1 MANDARRYTLLAAA
15 VLVLA
20 IGLITMDSAVGTA
33 ADQIPPSGSTV
44 QVASTLDLA
53 PLDMVDQQ
61 GNATGFELDLV
72 QAVMKQ
78 LNYKIE
84 WVKTPF
90 EQAFTG
96 LLAEKYR
103 FNASA
108 IYTRC
113 TRVQNTDKYG
123 QFTVPVGQA
132 SQAVST
138 LAQNAPAVRS
148 YADLKGKALGVE
160 SAGSTADGLADKH
173 ASAGFT
179 KQIFPDNN
187 ALFLALQ
194 QGRVYAAGQ
203 SADVTLYTIRDKPQM
218 KLAFIVPDSTLTY
231 GWIFRAGDPL
241 RVKVNE
247 TINALKKNGT
257 TAELYKKWF
266 GTNPDRSDASVAIL
280 PEVTPQT
287 CRG

>member
-1 MANDARRYTLLAAA
+1 MAKDLRRSALLAGA
-15 VLVLA
+15 LVLA
-20 IGLITMDSAVGTA
+20 VGLVTASPPVGTA

-44 QVASTLDLA
+44 QVGSTLDLA

-78 LNYKIE
+78 LGYKTE

-90 EQAFTG
+90 EQAFTA
-96 LLAEKYR
+96 LLAGKYR

-132 SQAVST
+132 SQAVAT
-138 LAQNAPAVRS
+138 LAQNAAALRS
-148 YADLKGKALGVE
+148 YTDLKGKALGVE

-187 ALFLALQ
+187 ALFLALE
-194 QGRVYAAGQ
+194 QGRIYAASQ
-203 SADVTLYTIRDKPQM
+203 STDVTLYTIRDKPKM
-218 KLAFIVPDSTLTY
+218 KLAFVVPDSTLTY

-241 RVKVNE
+241 RVRVNE

-257 TAELYKKWF
+257 TAQLYKKWF
-266 GTNPDRSDASVAIL
+266 GINPDPSDGSVAIL

>member
-1 MANDARRYTLLAAA
+1 MATAIRRLTLLAGG
-15 VLVLA
+15 LLLA
-20 IGLITMDSAVGTA
+20 TSITMGQRVGMA
-33 ADQIPPSGSTV
+33 ADEIPPPGATI
-44 QVASTLDLA
+44 QVGSTLDLA

-61 GNATGFELDLV
+61 GNPTGFELDVV
-72 QAVMKQ
+72 QAVMKK
-78 LNYKIE
+78 LGYKIE

-96 LLAEKYR
+96 LLAGKYR

-132 SQAVST
+132 SQAITT
-138 LAQNAPAVRS
+138 LAQNANAVKS
-148 YADLKGKALGVE
+148 YQDLKGKALGVE
-160 SAGSTADGLADKH
+160 SAGSTADGFADKN
-173 ASAGFT
+173 AAAGFT

-194 QGRVYAAGQ
+194 QGRIHAAGQ
-203 SADVTLYTIRDKPQM
+203 STDVTLYTIRDKPQM
-218 KLAFIVPDSTLTY
+218 KMAFVVPDSTLTY
-231 GWIFRAGDPL
+231 GWVFRAGDPL
-241 RVKVNE
+241 RARVNE
-247 TINALKKNGT
+247 TINAAKKDGT
-257 TAELYKKWF
+257 AAQLYKKWF
-266 GTNPDRSDASVAIL
+266 GTNPDAADASVAIM
-280 PEVTPQT
+280 PDVTPQT